1 MFMPIC
7 MSNTF
12 SLCFLIH
19 LVYVL
24 SNTISLCL
32 CLYVY
37 LIHLVSEC
45 LHNSLLAL
53 CDTSEPETLCLFA
66 QSCILCMLHNVYATL
81 YIFCVCYTI
90 YIVYVTHCVCYT
102 MYIVYV
108 AHSVYI
114 VYVTHCRLSVEG
126 LGQQKEAAFG
136 HTQTSTLRKPLGFRV

>member
-1 MFMPIC
+1 MLAFDI
-7 MSNTF
+7 SIYIDVDRY
-12 SLCFLIH
+12 LVH
-19 LVYVL
+19 LV
-24 SNTISLCL
+24 TQIIDM
-32 CLYVY
+32 Y
-37 LIHLVSEC
+37 LLHLVSEC

-102 MYIVYV
+102 KNIVYV

-114 VYVTHCRLSVEG
+114 VYVTHCRLRVEG